1 MASELL
7 NEKAKTSFFILFP
20 ENLSKDGKNLI
31 KNHAI
36 IAQIISEL

>member
-7 NEKAKTSFFILFP
+7 NEEATITYLLLFP
-20 ENLSKDGKNLI
+20 EILPKAGKNLI

-36 IAQIISEL
+36 ITQMMSEL